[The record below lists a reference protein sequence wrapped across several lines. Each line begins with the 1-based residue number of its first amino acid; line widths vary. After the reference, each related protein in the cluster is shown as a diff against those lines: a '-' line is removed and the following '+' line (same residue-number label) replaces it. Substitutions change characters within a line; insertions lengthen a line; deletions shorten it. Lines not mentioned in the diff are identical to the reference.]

1 MADISR
7 IARYSLEMDAPL
19 GTQPIVGILQR
30 TDKKADTIQVNL
42 KQGGQ
47 AVSLTG
53 ATAAAY
59 FKRPVDGAQVRCV
72 GTVNGG
78 AITVQLADQC
88 YKNAGPFELLLKL
101 VSGSVERTILRLTG
115 YVEAGGDGAIVDP
128 TGSIPSYDELE
139 AAVAAATAAAET
151 ANTAAENADAKAQ
164 AAETAA
170 GSASSAAQAAN
181 TAASA
186 ANTAAG
192 KIDGLTVAAS
202 GLAPG
207 AAPTAAVSEVDGHKH
222 IAFGIPKGEKGNTG
236 ATPNIQIGTVST
248 GNPGTDAEASM
259 GGTAEKPMLNLTIPR
274 GADGSGSVSTVDDV
288 KPASG
293 NVPLGAV
300 RYNAAQS
307 LAEAQQAQAR
317 ENMNAAKNAAMT
329 GATASAAGAGGLV
342 PAPSAGD
349 EKKALLGDGT
359 WGSVASSGG
368 IYVGDTAPT
377 DENVNAWMDTSEDV
391 SGYEIANNLNT
402 ESAGVAVLDAYQGKV
417 LRKMLG
423 TRNLLDN
430 SNFEIAQAGYGGK
443 HGTQAYAC
451 DRWKL
456 ISGTVSHSS
465 AGLTLNGT
473 IAQVLENTP
482 SGPVTAAAS
491 AGTITYDAS
500 AKTVTITTT
509 EATVIAWAALYEG
522 SYTADDLP
530 PYTPKGYAAELAEC
544 QRYYY
549 RLTYDTDPGTLNGYC
564 SGSGESCV
572 VDFQASPKMRIGLP
586 TLNVVGRFCIRGIG
600 GYSSDASYSA
610 PATSGGYTA
619 IDYVSDGYLVGI
631 SFKKNPVSAWAGLT
645 NNTPISIQMMK
656 NAYIELSA
664 DL

>member
-19 GTQPIVGILQR
+19 STQPIVGILQR

-47 AVSLTG
+47 TVSLTG

-101 VSGSVERTILRLTG
+101 VSGGVERTILRLTG

-170 GSASSAAQAAN
+170 GSANSAAQAAN
-181 TAASA
+181 A
-186 ANTAAG
+186 AAG

-207 AAPTAAVSEVDGHKH
+207 AAPTAVASEVDGHKH

-236 ATPNIQIGTVST
+236 VTPNIQIGTVST
-248 GNPGTDAEASM
+248 GNPGTDAAASM
-259 GGTAEKPMLNLTIPR
+259 GGTAENPMLNLTIPR
-274 GADGSGSVSTVDDV
+274 GADGSGSVSTVDGV
-288 KPASG
+288 EPSG
-293 NVPLGAV
+293 GDVPLGAV

-342 PAPSAGD
+342 PAPAAGD

-377 DENVNAWMDTSEDV
+377 DENINAWMDTSEDV
-391 SGYEIANNLNT
+391 SGYSISELMQMAHPVGSIYQSTMDTSPQMLFGGTWERLKDRFLLA
-402 ESAGVAVLDAYQGKV
+402 AGDTY
-417 LRKMLG
+417 
-423 TRNLLDN
+423 
-430 SNFEIAQAGYGGK
+430 EAGAIGGEAT
-443 HGTQAYAC
+443 HT
-451 DRWKL
+451 L
-456 ISGTVSHSS
+456 TVDEMPAHQH
-465 AGLTLNGT
+465 N
-473 IAQVLENTP
+473 
-482 SGPVTAAAS
+482 
-491 AGTITYDAS
+491 
-500 AKTVTITTT
+500 ITTLPSN
-509 EATVIAWAALYEG
+509 EAGAEWAGASG
-522 SYTADDLP
+522 KSAVRAQSTTIVGGGAAHNNMP
-530 PYTPKGYAAELAEC
+530 PYIAVYAWK
-544 QRYYY
+544 R
-549 RLTYDTDPGTLNGYC
+549 
-564 SGSGESCV
+564 
-572 VDFQASPKMRIGLP
+572 
-586 TLNVVGRFCIRGIG
+586 
-600 GYSSDASYSA
+600 
-610 PATSGGYTA
+610 TA
-619 IDYVSDGYLVGI
+619 
-631 SFKKNPVSAWAGLT
+631 
-645 NNTPISIQMMK
+645 
-656 NAYIELSA
+656 
-664 DL
+664 

>member
-19 GTQPIVGILQR
+19 STQPIVGILQR

-47 AVSLTG
+47 TVSLTG

-101 VSGSVERTILRLTG
+101 VSGGVERTILRLTG

-128 TGSIPSYDELE
+128 TGSIPSYAELE

-151 ANTAAENADAKAQ
+151 ANTAAGNADAKAQ

-186 ANTAAG
+186 ANAAAG
-192 KIDGLTVAAS
+192 KINELTVAAS
-202 GLAPG
+202 GLAAG
-207 AAPTAAVSEVDGHKH
+207 ADPTAAVSEVNEHKH
-222 IAFGIPKGEKGNTG
+222 IAFGIPKGEKGDMG

-248 GNPGTDAEASM
+248 GSPGTDAAASM
-259 GGTAEKPMLNLTIPR
+259 GGTAENPMLNLTIPR
-274 GADGSGSVSTVDDV
+274 GADGSGSVSTVDGV
-288 KPASG
+288 EPSG
-293 NVPLGAV
+293 GDVPLGAV

-359 WGSVASSGG
+359 WGSVASSVG

-391 SGYEIANNLNT
+391 SGYSISELMQMAHPVGSIYQSTVDTSPQTLFGGTWERLKDRFLLAAGDTYTAGATGGEADHTLTVAEMPAHQHDITTLPSTETGTEWAGASGVSALRTQSTTIVGGGAAHNNMPPY
-402 ESAGVAVLDAYQGKV
+402 VAVF
-417 LRKMLG
+417 
-423 TRNLLDN
+423 T
-430 SNFEIAQAGYGGK
+430 
-443 HGTQAYAC
+443 
-451 DRWKL
+451 WKR
-456 ISGTVSHSS
+456 
-465 AGLTLNGT
+465 
-473 IAQVLENTP
+473 
-482 SGPVTAAAS
+482 TA
-491 AGTITYDAS
+491 
-500 AKTVTITTT
+500 
-509 EATVIAWAALYEG
+509 
-522 SYTADDLP
+522 
-530 PYTPKGYAAELAEC
+530 
-544 QRYYY
+544 
-549 RLTYDTDPGTLNGYC
+549 
-564 SGSGESCV
+564 
-572 VDFQASPKMRIGLP
+572 
-586 TLNVVGRFCIRGIG
+586 
-600 GYSSDASYSA
+600 
-610 PATSGGYTA
+610 
-619 IDYVSDGYLVGI
+619 
-631 SFKKNPVSAWAGLT
+631 
-645 NNTPISIQMMK
+645 
-656 NAYIELSA
+656 
-664 DL
+664 